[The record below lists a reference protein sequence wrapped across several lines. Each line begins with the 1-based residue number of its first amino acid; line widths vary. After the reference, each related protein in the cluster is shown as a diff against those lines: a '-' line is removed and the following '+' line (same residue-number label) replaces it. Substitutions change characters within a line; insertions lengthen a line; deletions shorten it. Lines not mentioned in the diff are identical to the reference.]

1 VIYTSLIQKSVII
14 RIYLVILINIVYDIN
29 RESLMENISGQTI
42 VFIINSLR
50 KMPVDLTNLWSE
62 INQNTSV
69 KSCTALLTK
78 YAGHASELALMASN
92 EKADLIIAIGGDGT
106 FNEVLNGIL
115 KSGNPNTSLAL
126 IPNGTGNDFCRGQG
140 IIYKVEK
147 FMDALKNQ
155 NYIYYDAGVIIQG
168 TSQRY
173 FLNIADLGFGG
184 HTAKILNN
192 QRKMGLKGS
201 ISYSVAI
208 LRSFGSFRKPEVK
221 IMADGK
227 PLYNGKLMMLTVCN
241 GDTFG
246 SGLIIHPGAKPDDGL
261 LNITLLGEVTL
272 WDYVSNIFK
281 LKKGIK
287 IDHPN
292 ISYHTAKKISFT
304 ITKGNAFI
312 ESDGEIVGDG
322 DAEISILPGSVKVLK
337 Y

>member
-1 VIYTSLIQKSVII
+1 M
-14 RIYLVILINIVYDIN
+14 VILINIVYDIN
-29 RESLMENISGQTI
+29 RESQMENISGHTI

-50 KMPVDLTNLWSE
+50 KMPVDLTSLLSE
-62 INQNTSV
+62 INQNCIV
-69 KSCTALLTK
+69 KNCTAWFTN
-78 YAGHASELALMASN
+78 YAGHASELALVACN
-92 EKADLIIAIGGDGT
+92 EKTDLIVAVGGDGT

-115 KSGNPNTSLAL
+115 KSGNTNTSLAL

-140 IIYKVEK
+140 IIYSHEK
-147 FMDALKNQ
+147 FIDALKNQ
-155 NYIYYDAGVIIQG
+155 NYINYDAGMITQG
-168 TSQRY
+168 TNQRY

-184 HTAKILNN
+184 HTAKILNA

-208 LRSFGSFRKPEVK
+208 LRSFGSFRKPEVQ
-221 IMADGK
+221 IIVDGK
-227 PLYNGKLMMLTVCN
+227 PLYNGKLMMLTICN

-246 SGLIIHPGAKPDDGL
+246 SGLIIHPGAIPHDGL

-281 LKKGIK
+281 LKKGLK
-287 IDHPN
+287 IDHPA
-292 ISYHTAKKISFT
+292 ISYHTAQKISVT
-304 ITKGNAFI
+304 ITKGNASI
-312 ESDGEIVGDG
+312 ESDGEMVGDG